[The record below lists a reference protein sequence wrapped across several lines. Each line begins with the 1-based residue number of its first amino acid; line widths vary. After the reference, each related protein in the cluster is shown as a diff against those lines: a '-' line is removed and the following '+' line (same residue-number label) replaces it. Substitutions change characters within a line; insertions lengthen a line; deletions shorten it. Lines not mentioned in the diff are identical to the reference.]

1 MARTEKVRVHRY
13 SKEGVFEREY
23 PSLISVE
30 DDNEHTE
37 FSSAEVGRVTR
48 NKTYLYKDKYWL
60 RAVDGEEVKEQIS
73 IQDLFPQ
80 LEQEEEQTDVLEQQ
94 EDKTITGLGDVVKS
108 ITSALGI
115 PQCEAC
121 KDRQK
126 RLNRL
131 FPFFKNKQIEP
142 LTPREIEILDTMNR
156 TRSLQQEHKVEFFDA
171 YNKRFIGNKANYIT
185 VCNCPGVVSKLK
197 ESLDLLRTD

>member
-1 MARTEKVRVHRY
+1 MGKTTKTPILKY
-13 SKEGVFEREY
+13 SIEGKFQREY
-23 PSLISVE
+23 ASIMAVE
-30 DDNEHTE
+30 DDYSDGVEYSNGG
-37 FSSAEVGRVTR
+37 VGKCIREGTH
-48 NKTYLYKDKYWL
+48 LYKNKYWMKKPE
-60 RAVDGEEVKEQIS
+60 DGIIKQEIN

-80 LEQEEEQTDVLEQQ
+80 LSEEDDKIVLEDSKV
-94 EDKTITGLGDVVKS
+94 EGLGDVVKS

-121 KDRQK
+121 RKRQIQ
-126 RLNRL
+126 LNRL
-131 FPFFKNKQIEP
+131 FPFSKTKKIAP
-142 LTPREIEILDTMNR
+142 LTDRELLILDTMNKTR
-156 TRSLQQEHKVEFFDA
+156 TLQQEHKVEFFDA